1 MKGYGVDILIIILK
15 TILAHLF
22 FFVLCSF
29 LFIYSFYIP
38 GCRGTLHVAHDGSL
52 LTEILLPYSL
62 MF

>member
-1 MKGYGVDILIIILK
+1 MVGYRADILIIVLK
-15 TILAHLF
+15 TILAHLL

-38 GCRGTLHVAHDGSL
+38 GCCGTLQVAPDGSL
-52 LTEILLPYSL
+52 LIEILLPYSL